1 MKENEEE
8 GLEAGAGEFMVAAG
22 AGDAAGLEPMKPK
35 AEAEGT
41 GASACAPE
49 EMKPNA
55 EDVES
60 FWSAVVREASAA
72 PAASKLEIDGGT

>member
-8 GLEAGAGEFMVAAG
+8 GLDAGADEFMVAAG
-22 AGDAAGLEPMKPK
+22 DAWAAGLEAMKPK

-60 FWSAVVREASAA
+60 SWSAVVREASAA
-72 PAASKLEIDGGT
+72 PAASKLGTEGGT

>member
-8 GLEAGAGEFMVAAG
+8 GLEAGADEFMVAA
-22 AGDAAGLEPMKPK
+22 AGLEAMKPK

-41 GASACAPE
+41 GASACASE
-49 EMKPNA
+49 DMKPNA

-72 PAASKLEIDGGT
+72 PAASKLGTEGGT